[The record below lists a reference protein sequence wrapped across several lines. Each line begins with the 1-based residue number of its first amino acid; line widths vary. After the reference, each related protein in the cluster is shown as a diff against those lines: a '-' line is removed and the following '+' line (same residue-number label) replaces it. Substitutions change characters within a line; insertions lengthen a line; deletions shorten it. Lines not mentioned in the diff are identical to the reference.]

1 MKSAHILALL
11 KKEFLLEWRMKA
23 TLQGMLLYVASTIFV
38 CYLSFKLKTASIGV
52 PTWNALFWIILLFVA
67 TMAISKSFQQES
79 ANRQFYYYFLCKPEE
94 IIFSKIIYNAI
105 TVSVLGLVCLLF
117 YSLVLGNPAED
128 LALFVT
134 NLLLGA
140 IGFSSTLTLVSGIT
154 QKAGNNTTL
163 MAILGF
169 PIILPLLL
177 MLIKVSRHA
186 IDGLSWSD
194 SQDELMVLGALN
206 LVVLACSYILFPF
219 LWRS

>member
-1 MKSAHILALL
+1 MKGSHILALL
-11 KKEFLLEWRMKA
+11 KKELLLEWRMRA
-23 TLQGMLLYVASTIFV
+23 ALQGMLLYVASTIFV
-38 CYLSFKLKTASIGV
+38 CYLSFRLKTGLMGV

-67 TMAISKSFQQES
+67 TTAISKSFHQES
-79 ANRQFYYYFLCKPEE
+79 SNRQFYYYFLCKPEE
-94 IIFSKIIYNAI
+94 IIFAKIIYNALI
-105 TVSVLGLVCLLF
+105 VAFLGLLCLLF

-128 LALFVT
+128 LGLFVT

-154 QKAGNNTTL
+154 QKAGNSTTL

-186 IDGLSWSD
+186 IDGLPWGD
-194 SQDELMVLGALN
+194 SQDELLVLGALN